1 MPTPRLTPEL
11 IAAAV
16 EGYESQKARI
26 DSKIAELRAILSG
39 GPVESAATPEA
50 PKRKRRK
57 MSAAGRKAIAE
68 AQRKRWAA
76 AKKPTEP
83 APHEAAKPKR
93 NLSEAG
99 RKAIADAT
107 RKRWAAVKAAKAQQA
122 KTAARKPAKK
132 RAAKGTASVPVPTAP
147 QTAG

>member
-1 MPTPRLTPEL
+1 
-11 IAAAV
+11 
-16 EGYESQKARI
+16 
-26 DSKIAELRAILSG
+26 
-39 GPVESAATPEA
+39 
-50 PKRKRRK
+50 

-93 NLSEAG
+93 KLSEAG

-122 KTAARKPAKK
+122 KAAARKPAKK
-132 RAAKGTASVPVPTAP
+132 QAAKGMAPSPVLTVP